1 MHAMVNLSLFDRTVS
16 TKIKLLISAL
26 LKFLF
31 GSKCLIQLAQTGRGK
46 QELSAAFNCSVWS
59 VGWYPAIG
67 SLQLAVKGFHRRA
80 LRGVT

>member
-31 GSKCLIQLAQTGRGK
+31 GSKCLIPIGTNREGKTGI
-46 QELSAAFNCSVWS
+46 ECS
-59 VGWYPAIG
+59 
-67 SLQLAVKGFHRRA
+67 F
-80 LRGVT
+80 